1 MTTNRN
7 SSTIYAVL
15 LMFLAI
21 ASFTMMAIAGRY
33 VSAELDTFEIMMY
46 RRVIGMLII
55 STFAVFTNRVKSIT
69 SEHFSLHISRNL
81 FHFAGQNLWFYAITV
96 IPLVQVFAL
105 EFTVPIWVLLLS
117 PIFLSESFTKPR
129 VIAAVLGFGGIL
141 IITRPAPDSLN
152 FGLVAAALSAIGFA
166 GSIMFTKTLTGRT
179 NTLSILFFMTV
190 IQLGFGILCAGYDGD
205 IEMVSWSALPWVVA
219 IGLAGLLAHLSL
231 TTALTLA
238 PATVVTPIDFLRL
251 PVIAYVGFAL
261 FGETIDIYVALGV
274 ILIFVGNYTNIL
286 AQHRQTSAS

>member
-33 VSAELDTFEIMMY
+33 VSDELDTFEIMMY
-46 RRVIGMLII
+46 RSVIGMLII
-55 STFAVFTNRVKSIT
+55 STFAVFTNRAKSIK

-81 FHFAGQNLWFYAITV
+81 FHLRDKTFGFMRLQ
-96 IPLVQVFAL
+96 
-105 EFTVPIWVLLLS
+105 LS
-117 PIFLSESFTKPR
+117 PSCKFLFGVHSRFGFCSCRHFFIRKLYKTTGDCGR
-129 VIAAVLGFGGIL
+129 VGLWWYSDY
-141 IITRPAPDSLN
+141 RPAPDSLN

>member
-21 ASFTMMAIAGRY
+21 ASFTIMAIAGRY
-33 VSAELDTFEIMMY
+33 VSDELDTFEIMMY
-46 RRVIGMLII
+46 RSVIGMLII
-55 STFAVFTNRVKSIT
+55 STFAVFTNHVKNIK

-274 ILIFVGNYTNIL
+274 ILIFVGNYTNVL

>member
-1 MTTNRN
+1 
-7 SSTIYAVL
+7 
-15 LMFLAI
+15 
-21 ASFTMMAIAGRY
+21 
-33 VSAELDTFEIMMY
+33 
-46 RRVIGMLII
+46 
-55 STFAVFTNRVKSIT
+55 
-69 SEHFSLHISRNL
+69 
-81 FHFAGQNLWFYAITV
+81 
-96 IPLVQVFAL
+96 
-105 EFTVPIWVLLLS
+105 
-117 PIFLSESFTKPR
+117 
-129 VIAAVLGFGGIL
+129 
-141 IITRPAPDSLN
+141 
-152 FGLVAAALSAIGFA
+152 
-166 GSIMFTKTLTGRT
+166 
-179 NTLSILFFMTV
+179 MTV

-274 ILIFVGNYTNIL
+274 ILIFVGNYTNVL

>member
-33 VSAELDTFEIMMY
+33 VSDELDTFEIMMY
-46 RRVIGMLII
+46 RSVIGMLII
-55 STFAVFTNRVKSIT
+55 STFVVFTNRAKSIK